1 MGAEPLIMRL
11 NSFAV
16 NVQRAYE
23 WIRVLQAYDGEKEEL
38 ARFKGYTIERGE
50 LLDVLKGQLAKM
62 LDEPRDEFDRRYDE
76 NNRETLAENRKL
88 LDSIAHIPA
97 PEGRSPGFAQ
107 QLALI
112 KGQQGLNN
120 NNNNRQGPQRT
131 IAIDWIELSGPV
143 HPAGAQEHTR
153 VFTARPDPAAG
164 VSSRQA
170 ARTILAQFM
179 PRAFRRPVTD
189 AQLDRYLQFF
199 DRAVQNGD
207 SFEDAVKL
215 ALTAVLVSP
224 HFLYRNEFGPVDGE
238 YRLDDYQI
246 ASRLSYFLWMSMP
259 DDTLFAL
266 AAEGRL
272 REPAVLAAQVDR
284 MLADPKARA
293 FTSAFMGQWLGFDS
307 LGRTIQPDESKFPEF
322 TPELCEAMKQETILT
337 FESLL
342 RRGGSLLELIDSRET
357 WLNEALA
364 RHYGIEGVRGKELRP
379 VALADPN
386 RGGLLGMASI
396 LTVTSGPTR
405 TSPVVRGKWVLET
418 LLGEKVPEPPPDA
431 GTLDAEA
438 GESRGKTLREE
449 LALHRRNAACASCHS
464 KIDPI
469 GFGLENFDAV
479 GRFRTLEAGRPV
491 DNSGELPG
499 GETFRGPAELKQM
512 LVKQRHTQFV
522 RNVTERMLSFALG
535 RKLELFDE
543 PALMKITE
551 AVEKDGQRASDARA
565 ANRSELSVPISE
577 QQG

>member
-1 MGAEPLIMRL
+1 
-11 NSFAV
+11 
-16 NVQRAYE
+16 
-23 WIRVLQAYDGEKEEL
+23 
-38 ARFKGYTIERGE
+38 
-50 LLDVLKGQLAKM
+50 
-62 LDEPRDEFDRRYDE
+62 
-76 NNRETLAENRKL
+76 
-88 LDSIAHIPA
+88 
-97 PEGRSPGFAQ
+97 
-107 QLALI
+107 
-112 KGQQGLNN
+112 
-120 NNNNRQGPQRT
+120 
-131 IAIDWIELSGPV
+131 
-143 HPAGAQEHTR
+143 
-153 VFTARPDPAAG
+153 
-164 VSSRQA
+164 
-170 ARTILAQFM
+170 
-179 PRAFRRPVTD
+179 
-189 AQLDRYLQFF
+189 
-199 DRAVQNGD
+199 
-207 SFEDAVKL
+207 
-215 ALTAVLVSP
+215 
-224 HFLYRNEFGPVDGE
+224 
-238 YRLDDYQI
+238 
-246 ASRLSYFLWMSMP
+246 
-259 DDTLFAL
+259 
-266 AAEGRL
+266 
-272 REPAVLAAQVDR
+272 

-322 TPELCEAMKQETILT
+322 TPELCEAMKQEPILT

-342 RRGGSLLELIDSRET
+342 RRHGSLLELIDSRET

-379 VALADPN
+379 VALDDAN
-386 RGGLLGMASI
+386 RGGLLGMAGI

-449 LALHRRNAACASCHS
+449 LALHRRNTVCAGCHS

-479 GRFRTLEAGRPV
+479 GRFRALEAGRPV

-512 LVKQRHTQFV
+512 LVKGRHTQFV

-551 AVEKDGQRASDARA
+551 AVEKDGLRASGLVQQID
-565 ANRSELSVPISE
+565 LSYPFQYQSNKDKVE
-577 QQG
+577 